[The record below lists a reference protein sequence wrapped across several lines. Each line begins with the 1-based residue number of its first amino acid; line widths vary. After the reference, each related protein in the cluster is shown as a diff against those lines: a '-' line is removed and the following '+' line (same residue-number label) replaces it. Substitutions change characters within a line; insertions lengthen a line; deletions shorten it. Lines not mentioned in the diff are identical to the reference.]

1 MVMAKASYKYKSIL
15 VTEAMMKGNNLKMED
30 LRKVMKMYY
39 RSKYGNGTQMNNN
52 NNSVGGSN
60 EVQILIIPGL
70 ENMKC
75 YNCNKKGHRAN
86 QCPNAKRN
94 SNGNNN
100 DNGGQNNG
108 NGGGGNRSKK
118 FNGKCLICDKTGHK
132 ALDCFLNP
140 KNKNN
145 VPSWFKNKNRETT
158 AVTADAGGDN
168 NPNEFQIM
176 MIDEPDTTVCQ
187 ECEQDELKDTFF
199 DECYYEANKSTPTK
213 GEDELIKFYS
223 SEEETED
230 GNDDESTTNSM
241 PSLIERDDSSVESD
255 NESEDEMENWE
266 YVNDEPEFNMKCEE
280 TGLVVFNS
288 TLEMVKDPNVF
299 LIDTGASVHSTGNS
313 FGLYDL
319 KDPKGSSSTV
329 GNGLT
334 VKTKS
339 IGKMRVTVCDK
350 RGNELSPLTV
360 NEMHL
365 MPGSPFNLLSGTNMI
380 MQGCRMIGEGSS
392 ITFTK
397 GGWQLV
403 CDLKIKT
410 SRGLL
415 YGVYLKRKPT
425 QQQGN
430 QEATATVITKSVKQA
445 HQQLGHKPEDLTR
458 QMAKHLGWTV
468 TRGTLKPCE
477 SCARA
482 KAKQKDIKTTKEEP
496 SKKATEVN
504 G

>member
-1 MVMAKASYKYKSIL
+1 
-15 VTEAMMKGNNLKMED
+15 
-30 LRKVMKMYY
+30 
-39 RSKYGNGTQMNNN
+39 
-52 NNSVGGSN
+52 
-60 EVQILIIPGL
+60 
-70 ENMKC
+70 
-75 YNCNKKGHRAN
+75 
-86 QCPNAKRN
+86 
-94 SNGNNN
+94 
-100 DNGGQNNG
+100 
-108 NGGGGNRSKK
+108 
-118 FNGKCLICDKTGHK
+118 
-132 ALDCFLNP
+132 
-140 KNKNN
+140 
-145 VPSWFKNKNRETT
+145 
-158 AVTADAGGDN
+158 
-168 NPNEFQIM
+168 
-176 MIDEPDTTVCQ
+176 
-187 ECEQDELKDTFF
+187 
-199 DECYYEANKSTPTK
+199 
-213 GEDELIKFYS
+213 
-223 SEEETED
+223 
-230 GNDDESTTNSM
+230 
-241 PSLIERDDSSVESD
+241 
-255 NESEDEMENWE
+255 
-266 YVNDEPEFNMKCEE
+266 MKCEE

-329 GNGLT
+329 GNGST

-339 IGKMRVTVCDK
+339 IGKMRVTVCNK
-350 RGNELSPLTV
+350 GGNELSPLTV

-410 SRGLL
+410 SSGLL

-425 QQQGN
+425 QQQRN
-430 QEATATVITKSVKQA
+430 QETTATVITKSVKQA

-458 QMAKHLGWTV
+458 QMAKHLGWMV

-496 SKKATEVN
+496 SKKATDVN
-504 G
+504 GRVYLDISSIKEKDLETLTLEQIPSQNHWRMVVDELTGKKFSGFYKAKNEMIEPTCELFNQWKDQGKPVIILRMDNAGENIKLVKRLCSADWKMNPKIEFTPRDTPQYNHLVEIGFPTIQKQATALMNEANIPKAKRYKVWYKAYGTATKLDGLVPVEINGKTQTRDEHFYGKNPAFAKHLRTWGEAGVVKLKEKTQPKLDNHGKTCMFVGYPDNHPGDTYEMLDWETKGVHTT